1 MKNLEQNKKNEW
13 VRKLSPEDRQ
23 KIKELFVKGSS
34 IPDLSILFKVDRKT
48 IYYHTRNILLKN
60 GKVEKVVIEKSVKKT
75 SNPTPKKYLKL
86 PKEKSYKDYLMEE
99 KRKIKERG
107 GINYLPSLKDLKS

>member
-1 MKNLEQNKKNEW
+1 MIQNQKKEW
-13 VRKLSPEDRQ
+13 VRKLSLEDRQ
-23 KIKELFVKGSS
+23 KIKELFIKGSS

-60 GKVEKVVIEKSVKKT
+60 GKVAIEKKIKNSY
-75 SNPTPKKYLKL
+75 NPIPQKYLKL

-99 KRKIKERG
+99 KRKIKDRG